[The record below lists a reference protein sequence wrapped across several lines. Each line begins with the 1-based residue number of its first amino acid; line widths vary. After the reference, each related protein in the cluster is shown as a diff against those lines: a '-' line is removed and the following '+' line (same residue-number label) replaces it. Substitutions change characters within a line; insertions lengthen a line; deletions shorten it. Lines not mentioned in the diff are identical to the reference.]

1 MSMTHYTVIG
11 SSYQQSTVACREK
24 LAFSPEEIQPFLS
37 AIISAGVVQECA
49 LLSTC
54 NRSEIYLVSANPSAA
69 WPHLFRSL
77 AQAKSE
83 AAAFLFAQGYQYH
96 NRDCVRHLLRVAA
109 GLESQMVGETQI
121 LHQVKNAHHLATTTG
136 ATGLFLN
143 RLFNFAVQAGK
154 RVRHET
160 AIGTGAISIGSAASE
175 LVRRKLTARESATVI
190 LLGAGEMAEQAA
202 LHVMAKQQA
211 GVRLL
216 IASRT
221 RQRAEALAQ
230 RVGAESLAWENLPQ
244 VLPEAGAVIAA
255 TSAQQPVLRPEHFSS
270 RHEVDAPRRPLLC
283 IDIGMPR
290 NIDPAVAHLP
300 HVRLYDLDHLNGV
313 VDKNLQIRLA
323 ELPKAEKIIDELLAE
338 FGEWYHALKVVPV
351 IKSLFQYGDEI
362 RQQEIARNRK
372 NFRPEE
378 WQHLDALTSS
388 LINKL
393 LQMPIQRLKAW
404 ANDPQLRDRE
414 LEAVC
419 EFFALGEN
427 LASKT
432 SAPRHAAE

>member
-1 MSMTHYTVIG
+1 MTHYTVIG
-11 SSYQQSTVACREK
+11 TSYQQSTVAYREK
-24 LAFSPEEIQPFLS
+24 LAFSPEEIQRFLP
-37 AIISAGVVQECA
+37 AIVNTGVIQECS
-49 LLSTC
+49 LLSNC
-54 NRSEIYLVSANPSAA
+54 NRTEIYFVSEDPNPALS
-69 WPHLFRSL
+69 LMFQSL
-77 AQAKSE
+77 APFKDE
-83 AAAFLFAQGYQYH
+83 AASALFAEGYQYH
-96 NRDCVRHLLRVAA
+96 NRDCARHLLRVAA

-121 LHQVKNAHHLATTTG
+121 LHQVKNAHQLASAAG
-136 ATGLFLN
+136 AAGRFLN

-160 AIGTGAISIGSAASE
+160 AIGVGAISIGSAAVE
-175 LVRRKLTARESATVI
+175 LVRRKLAPQENATVI

-202 LHVMAKQQA
+202 LHLTAKKQA

-216 IASRT
+216 ITSRT
-221 RQRAEALAQ
+221 RQRAEVLAQ
-230 RVGAESLAWENLPQ
+230 RVRAESLAWEKLPQ
-244 VLPEAGAVIAA
+244 TLPEASAVIAA
-255 TSAQQPVLRPEHFSS
+255 TSAPQPVLRPEHFSS
-270 RHEVDAPRRPLLC
+270 RQDAARRSLLC
-283 IDIGMPR
+283 IDIGLPR
-290 NIDPAVAHLP
+290 NIDPAVAQLP
-300 HVRLYDLDHLNGV
+300 QVRLYDLDHLNGV
-313 VDKNLQIRLA
+313 IDKNLQIRLA

-351 IKSLFQYGDEI
+351 IKSLLQYGDEI

-372 NFRPEE
+372 NFQPEE

-388 LINKL
+388 LMNKL

-427 LASKT
+427 LVSKN

>member
-1 MSMTHYTVIG
+1 
-11 SSYQQSTVACREK
+11 
-24 LAFSPEEIQPFLS
+24 L
-37 AIISAGVVQECA
+37 
-49 LLSTC
+49 
-54 NRSEIYLVSANPSAA
+54 
-69 WPHLFRSL
+69 
-77 AQAKSE
+77 
-83 AAAFLFAQGYQYH
+83 
-96 NRDCVRHLLRVAA
+96 
-109 GLESQMVGETQI
+109 
-121 LHQVKNAHHLATTTG
+121 
-136 ATGLFLN
+136 LN

-160 AIGTGAISIGSAASE
+160 AIGVGAISIGSAAIE
-175 LVRRKLTARESATVI
+175 LVRRKLPLRSSSTVI

-202 LHVMAKQQA
+202 LHLTAKQQA

-221 RQRAEALAQ
+221 RQRAETLAQ
-230 RVGAESLAWENLPQ
+230 RVGAKSLAWENLPAA
-244 VLPEAGAVIAA
+244 LAEASAIIAA
-255 TSAQQPVLRPEHFSS
+255 TSAPQPVLRPEHFSS
-270 RHEVDAPRRPLLC
+270 RHHAVATGRPLLC

-290 NIDPAVAHLP
+290 NIDPAVAQLP

-313 VDKNLQIRLA
+313 IDKNLQIRLA
-323 ELPKAEKIIDELLAE
+323 EQPKAEKIIDELLAE

-378 WQHLDALTSS
+378 WQHLDVLTSS
-388 LINKL
+388 LMNKF

-427 LASKT
+427 LVSKT
-432 SAPRHAAE
+432 SSPRHAAE

>member
-11 SSYQQSTVACREK
+11 TSYQQNTVAYREK
-24 LAFSPEEIQPFLS
+24 VTFSSEEIQRFLP
-37 AIISAGVVQECA
+37 AVVKTGVIQECA

-54 NRSEIYLVSANPSAA
+54 NRTEIYFVSEDPSAA
-69 WPHLFRSL
+69 LSYMLQSL
-77 AQAKSE
+77 AQSKSE
-83 AAAFLFAQGYQYH
+83 AASTLFAKGYQYH
-96 NRDCVRHLLRVAA
+96 NRNCVQHLLRVAA

-121 LHQVKNAHHLATTTG
+121 LHQVKNAHQLARAAG
-136 ATGLFLN
+136 AAGLFLN

-160 AIGTGAISIGSAASE
+160 AIGVGAISIGSAAIE
-175 LVRRKLTARESATVI
+175 LVRRKLPPQECATI
-190 LLGAGEMAEQAA
+190 LLLGAGEMAEQAA
-202 LHVMAKQQA
+202 LHLTAKQSA
-211 GVRLL
+211 DVRLL

-230 RVGAESLAWENLPQ
+230 RTGAESLAWENLPQ
-244 VLPEAGAVIAA
+244 TLPEASAIIAA
-255 TSAQQPVLRPEHFSS
+255 TSAPQPVLRPEHFSS
-270 RHEVDAPRRPLLC
+270 RRHAITSGPPLLC

-290 NIDPAVAHLP
+290 NIDPAVAQFP

-313 VDKNLQIRLA
+313 IDKNLQIRLA

-338 FGEWYHALKVVPV
+338 FGEWYHALKVVPT
-351 IKSLFQYGDEI
+351 IKSLFRYGDEI

-388 LINKL
+388 LMNKL

-404 ANDPQLRDRE
+404 ANDPQLRDHD

-427 LASKT
+427 LVSKN

>member
-11 SSYQQSTVACREK
+11 TSYQQSTVAYREK
-24 LAFSPEEIQPFLS
+24 LAFSSEEIQRFLPAVVS
-37 AIISAGVVQECA
+37 TGVIQECA

-54 NRSEIYLVSANPSAA
+54 NRTEIYFVSENPSAA
-69 WPHLFRSL
+69 LSYLLRSL
-77 AQAKSE
+77 AHAKSE
-83 AAAFLFAQGYQYH
+83 AASTLFAKGYQYH

-121 LHQVKNAHHLATTTG
+121 LNQVKNAHQLARAAG
-136 ATGLFLN
+136 AAGLFLN

-160 AIGTGAISIGSAASE
+160 AIGVGAISIGSAAIE
-175 LVRRKLTARESATVI
+175 LVRRKLPPQESATVI

-202 LHVMAKQQA
+202 LHLMAKQHA
-211 GVRLL
+211 TVRLL

-244 VLPEAGAVIAA
+244 ALPEASAVIAA
-255 TSAQQPVLRPEHFSS
+255 TSAPQPVLQPEYFSS
-270 RHEVDAPRRPLLC
+270 RQDTARRPLLC
-283 IDIGMPR
+283 IDVGMPR
-290 NIDPAVAHLP
+290 NIDPAVAQLP

-313 VDKNLQIRLA
+313 IDKNLQIRLA
-323 ELPKAEKIIDELLAE
+323 EQPKAEKIIDELLAE

-351 IKSLFQYGDEI
+351 IKNLFQYGDEI

-388 LINKL
+388 LMNKF

-427 LASKT
+427 LVSKN

>member
-1 MSMTHYTVIG
+1 MSMTHYAVIG
-11 SSYQQSTVACREK
+11 TSYQQSTVAYREK
-24 LAFSPEEIQPFLS
+24 ATFSPEEIQRFLT
-37 AIISAGVVQECA
+37 AIIGAGVIQECV

-54 NRSEIYLVSANPSAA
+54 NRTEIYLVSEDPSVAL
-69 WPHLFRSL
+69 PHLFQEL
-77 AQAKSE
+77 TQAKGE
-83 AAAFLFAQGYQYH
+83 AAVSLFANGYQCH

-121 LHQVKNAHHLATTTG
+121 LHQVKNAHRLAG
-136 ATGLFLN
+136 AAGAAGLFLN

-160 AIGTGAISIGSAASE
+160 AIGVGAISIGSAASE
-175 LVRRKLTARESATVI
+175 LVRRKLALRESATVI

-202 LHVMAKQQA
+202 LHLMAKQQA
-211 GVRLL
+211 ALRLL
-216 IASRT
+216 ITSRT
-221 RQRAEALAQ
+221 RQRAETLAQ
-230 RVGAESLAWENLPQ
+230 RVGAESLAWENLPGA
-244 VLPEAGAVIAA
+244 LAEANAIIAA
-255 TSAQQPVLRPEHFSS
+255 TSAQQPVLCPGHFSS
-270 RHEVDAPRRPLLC
+270 LHQATATDRPLLC

-300 HVRLYDLDHLNGV
+300 RVRLYDLDHLNGV

-323 ELPKAEKIIDELLAE
+323 EQPKAIKIIDELLAE
-338 FGEWYHALKVVPV
+338 FGEWYHALRVVPT
-351 IKSLFQYGDEI
+351 IKSLFRFGDEI

-388 LINKL
+388 LMNKL

-404 ANDPQLRDRE
+404 ANDPQLRDHD

-427 LASKT
+427 LVSKNP
-432 SAPRHAAE
+432 AARNAAE